1 MAEKQLKNGS
11 RVEIKDK
18 GIKGTI
24 QYVGLTSFAG
34 E

>member
-1 MAEKQLKNGS
+1 MSEKLLKNGT

-24 QYVGLTSFAG
+24 QYSGLASFAG

>member
-1 MAEKQLKNGS
+1 MAEKQLRNGA
-11 RVEIKDK
+11 RVEIKEK

-24 QYVGLTSFAG
+24 QYIGLTSFAG

>member
-1 MAEKQLKNGS
+1 MSEKLLKNGS

-18 GIKGTI
+18 NIKGTI
-24 QYVGLTSFAG
+24 QYIGLTSFAG